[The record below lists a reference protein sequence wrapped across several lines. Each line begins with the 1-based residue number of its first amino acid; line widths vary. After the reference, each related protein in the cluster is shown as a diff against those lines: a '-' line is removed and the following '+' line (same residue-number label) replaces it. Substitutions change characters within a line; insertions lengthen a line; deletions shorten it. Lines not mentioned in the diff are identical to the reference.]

1 MTTLIR
7 KTKDSH
13 FKIVSNEN
21 KRDSLKMWQ
30 GTKELIKTKSTKPS
44 QRKMLNI
51 NKKRTTNN
59 YALFKQNLIH
69 FLIR

>member
-44 QRKMLNI
+44 
-51 NKKRTTNN
+51 
-59 YALFKQNLIH
+59 
-69 FLIR
+69 